1 MTLFNSIKN
10 LRLCRYQGQSD
21 EARIGLVTDED
32 SIVDLTALGI
42 QRMDE
47 LLESNDIE
55 ERIFIL
61 LKEKLKKIELKEVK
75 LLVPLE
81 MQEVWAAGV
90 TYSMSKKAREI
101 ESDFSALA
109 YDRVYS
115 ADRPQLFFK
124 SIPYKVAATGE
135 PIGIRSDS
143 NWNVPEPELVLVMNS
158 SGKIVGYTIGND
170 MSSRDIEG
178 ENILYQPQAKIYNR
192 SCAIGPWIRI
202 GVNEEEAR
210 KWIISIRIKRNEKL
224 IYQDE
229 ISVSRIKRSFNELVE
244 YLFRSQIFYQ
254 GVVLLTGTGL
264 VPEDSFSLQLKDKI
278 TINISGIGTLENKV
292 VQV

>member
-55 ERIFIL
+55 ERIFKL

-101 ESDFSALA
+101 KIDGKLDS
-109 YDRVYS
+109 
-115 ADRPQLFFK
+115 K
-124 SIPYKVAATGE
+124 IPININDNTTEKIT
-135 PIGIRSDS
+135 RS
-143 NWNVPEPELVLVMNS
+143 
-158 SGKIVGYTIGND
+158 T
-170 MSSRDIEG
+170 
-178 ENILYQPQAKIYNR
+178 NIKNYNKIYRTN
-192 SCAIGPWIRI
+192 IINDQPYGEDFL
-202 GVNEEEAR
+202 GYDKYAR
-210 KWIISIRIKRNEKL
+210 ALS
-224 IYQDE
+224 Y
-229 ISVSRIKRSFNELVE
+229 
-244 YLFRSQIFYQ
+244 
-254 GVVLLTGTGL
+254 VLLSEHIRPHPGT
-264 VPEDSFSLQLKDKI
+264 SW
-278 TINISGIGTLENKV
+278 
-292 VQV
+292 